1 MKARELAYRVLLKVE
16 EGGYANLLLDEY
28 LNKYELS
35 SLDRAFVT
43 ELVYGTIKYQARLDW
58 FIHQLVKKAGKL
70 ETGPRLLLR
79 LAFYQLNHMDRVPPA
94 AVTDEAVKL
103 AKKLFH
109 RGVAGLI
116 NGVLRNY
123 LRNPGQVK
131 LPRQEDDPLLYLE
144 VVYSHPRWMVRRW
157 LDRYGLENTIKL
169 CEFNNAPAD
178 LWIRTNTLRTTR
190 ESLQDRLAT
199 EGCEVALSHKV
210 PEGLLLKSAPPLN
223 KLSAFQAGLFTVQD
237 ESSMLVAHMLKP
249 KPHQTVLDVCAGPGG
264 KTTHLAQL
272 MEDKGLIVACDV
284 HEHRLNLINENARRL
299 GITIIRTQLQDATK
313 IGEIAKAHYPLILVD
328 APCSGLGVIRRR
340 PDARWRKKPEDI
352 TILAS
357 LQKAI
362 LESVLKVLA
371 PGGRLIYSTCTIE
384 PEENFG
390 VIEAIK
396 ASHPE
401 LKSINLK
408 PYLPYEPAG
417 QEKLAQLERG
427 MVQFLPFVDGMDG
440 FFIAGLE
447 KPLPS

>member
-1 MKARELAYRVLLKVE
+1 MKARELAYRILCQVE

-35 SLDRAFVT
+35 SPDRAFVT
-43 ELVYGTIKYQARLDW
+43 ELVYGTIKYQVRLDW
-58 FIHQLVKKAGKL
+58 YINQLVKKAGKL

-109 RGVAGLI
+109 TGVAGLI

-123 LRNPGQVK
+123 LRNPGKIQ
-131 LPRQEDDPLLYLE
+131 LPSREKDPLLFLE
-144 VVYSHPRWMVRRW
+144 VVYSHPRWMVQRW
-157 LDRYGLENTIKL
+157 LERYGLENTMKL
-169 CEFNNAPAD
+169 CEFNNAPAG
-178 LWIRTNTLRTTR
+178 LWIRTNTLRITR
-190 ESLQDRLAT
+190 EALKDRLMA
-199 EGCEVALSHKV
+199 EGCQVVLSSKV
-210 PEGLLLKSAPPLN
+210 PEGLLLKSAPPLS
-223 KLSAFQAGLFTVQD
+223 KLSSFQAGLFTVQD
-237 ESSMLVAHMLKP
+237 ESSMLVAHVLKP
-249 KPHQTVLDVCAGPGG
+249 GPEQRVLDVCAGPGG

-272 MEDKGLIVACDV
+272 MENKGLIIACDV

-299 GITIIRTQLQDATK
+299 GITIIRTRLQDATK
-313 IGEIAKAHYPLILVD
+313 IGEMVEDRYPLILVD

-340 PDARWRKKPEDI
+340 PDARWRKKLEDI
-352 TILAS
+352 ATLAD

-371 PGGRLIYSTCTIE
+371 RGGRLIYSTCTIE

-390 VIEAIK
+390 VIKAIL

-401 LKSINLK
+401 IKSFNLK
-408 PYLPYEPAG
+408 PYLPYEPVG
-417 QEKLAQLERG
+417 QEKIAQLTRG
-427 MVQFLPFVDGMDG
+427 MIQFLPFEDEMDG

-447 KPLPS
+447 KPVPS

>member
-28 LNKYELS
+28 LNKHELS

-58 FIHQLVKKAGKL
+58 YINQLVKKAGKL

-79 LAFYQLNHMDRVPPA
+79 LAFYQFHHMDRVPPA

-103 AKKLFH
+103 GKKLFH
-109 RGVAGLI
+109 PGVAGLI

-123 LRNPGQVK
+123 LRNPEKIK
-131 LPRQEDDPLLYLE
+131 LPRQEEDPLLYLE
-144 VVYSHPRWMVRRW
+144 VVHSHPRWMVRRW

-169 CEFNNAPAD
+169 CEFNNSPAD
-178 LWIRTNTLRTTR
+178 LWIRTNTLQTTR
-190 ESLQDRLAT
+190 ESLRERLVA
-199 EGCEVALSHKV
+199 EGCEVLLSRKV
-210 PEGLLLKSAPPLN
+210 PEGLLLKSAPALS
-223 KLSAFQAGLFTVQD
+223 KLASFQAGLFTVQD
-237 ESSMLVAHMLKP
+237 ESSMLVAHMLRP
-249 KPHQTVLDVCAGPGG
+249 QPGQTVLDVCAGPGG

-272 MEDKGLIVACDV
+272 MQDKGLIVACDV

-299 GITIIRTQLQDATK
+299 GITIIRTKLQDAAK
-313 IGEIAKAHYPLILVD
+313 IGETAESQYPLILVD

-352 TILAS
+352 TSLAS
-357 LQKAI
+357 LQKTI
-362 LESVLKVLA
+362 LESVLKLLA

-390 VIEAIK
+390 VIEAVK
-396 ASHPE
+396 ACHPE

-417 QEKLAQLERG
+417 EEEAAQWEQG
-427 MVQFLPFVDGMDG
+427 MRQILPFADGMEG

-447 KPLPS
+447 KPLIS